1 MEKPLVSFILG
12 VYNTRN
18 FDDLDRSFRTM
29 LEQTYGNT
37 EIIVCDDCS
46 TNGVYEYIK
55 SKYGD
60 NKRVTL
66 IRNRENSGLNVSLNH
81 CLEYVHGSFIARQ
94 DDDDYSDI
102 DRIQK
107 QMDILLSDADIAFV
121 SAGLVKFDKEGEW
134 ASFIP
139 KENPMKK
146 DFLNHSPFA
155 HAVSVFR
162 KDAMMDVGGYRISPE
177 TVRCEDYDLFM
188 RLTAVGFKGR
198 NIPEVLYYYNK
209 DRHQKTKRPFKN
221 CYNEFVV
228 RRKGYRRMG
237 LPLWSMF
244 FALKPII
251 AFFIP
256 SFVSQYIKNIGN
268 ENFIY

>member
-1 MEKPLVSFILG
+1 MKKPLVSFILG
-12 VYNTRN
+12 VYNTQN
-18 FDDLDRSFRTM
+18 LDDLDRSFLTM

-46 TNGVYEYIK
+46 TNGVYEYLI
-55 SKYGD
+55 SRYGD
-60 NKRVTL
+60 NNRVTI
-66 IRNRENSGLNVSLNH
+66 IRNHENSGLNVSLNH
-81 CLEYVHGSFIARQ
+81 CLKYVNGSFIARQ
-94 DDDDYSDI
+94 DDDDYSDL

-107 QMDILLSDADIAFV
+107 QMDILLSDTNIAFV
-121 SAGLVKFDKEGEW
+121 SAGLVKFDSEGVW

-139 KENPMKK
+139 KQNPIKR

-162 KDAMMDVGGYRISPE
+162 KEAIMAIDGYRISPE

-188 RLTAVGFKGR
+188 RLTAAGFKGV
-198 NIPEVLYYYNK
+198 NIPEILYYYNK
-209 DRHQKTKRPFKN
+209 ERSQKIKRPFKN

-228 RRKGYRRMG
+228 RRKGYRKMG
-237 LPLWSMF
+237 LPIWSFF

-251 AFFIP
+251 VYFIP
-256 SFVSQYIKNIGN
+256 SVISRYIKKKIS
-268 ENFIY
+268 